1 MKKLSI
7 LCLLLLTGCNLWQ
20 CDEPVKKDVVKEN
33 PGKWDEGFSYID
45 SFFDYH
51 MAVIYAERLIWSVKH
66 AIGRYFLRKFTQV
79 FIIATT
85 ATQLMSLKMT
95 GEEALRIFQK
105 MTIIYN
111 HLILNQDRQ
120 AFFEMGTLTEELAQI
135 IRTDQVSFNPTIE
148 KENESV

>member
-1 MKKLSI
+1 
-7 LCLLLLTGCNLWQ
+7 
-20 CDEPVKKDVVKEN
+20 
-33 PGKWDEGFSYID
+33 
-45 SFFDYH
+45 
-51 MAVIYAERLIWSVKH
+51 
-66 AIGRYFLRKFTQV
+66 
-79 FIIATT
+79 
-85 ATQLMSLKMT
+85 MT

-135 IRTDQVSFNPTIE
+135 IRTDQVLLNKTIE